1 MTLSLSSGNR
11 SYGGAYIVH
20 PPLSLSPSLC
30 IFGKDDGDYN
40 EDLKV
45 QSEEDPL
52 EFDPEPY
59 LNPDLDPES
68 DSNSVPSSY

>member
-1 MTLSLSSGNR
+1 M
-11 SYGGAYIVH
+11 H
-20 PPLSLSPSLC
+20 LC

-45 QSEEDPL
+45 QSEEDSL

-59 LNPDLDPES
+59 LNPNLDTES
-68 DSNSVPSSY
+68 DYNSVPSSY